1 MTLTEKTGHL
11 AWCALVALA
20 LARQEQGELSPA
32 QENLFLTRWL
42 AAALKQR
49 RFSRDVAQDIGWL
62 LNQGRLLGVR
72 AKLADKLGY
81 VWRSCSGELTEQ
93 NDMFRLTYALET
105 AKDMGWNYRVMSDRE
120 WAGRYALVLNP
131 GVNGVYLLRTNLD
144 AAFDDNGQQTNP
156 LTVRLTGNVTGI
168 MKLLNRC
175 GWQAEPESG
184 ASLAGPP
191 VFTDGPAESAR
202 KGGLVADLCQSSS
215 VRPVIFMTVLRSMPF
230 CSMVRAIFRV
240 A

>member
-81 VWRSCSGELTEQ
+81 VWRSPGSPQNSENRTLRFSGH
-93 NDMFRLTYALET
+93 
-105 AKDMGWNYRVMSDRE
+105 
-120 WAGRYALVLNP
+120 P
-131 GVNGVYLLRTNLD
+131 
-144 AAFDDNGQQTNP
+144 
-156 LTVRLTGNVTGI
+156 
-168 MKLLNRC
+168 
-175 GWQAEPESG
+175 
-184 ASLAGPP
+184 
-191 VFTDGPAESAR
+191 
-202 KGGLVADLCQSSS
+202 
-215 VRPVIFMTVLRSMPF
+215 
-230 CSMVRAIFRV
+230 
-240 A
+240 

>member
-1 MTLTEKTGHL
+1 MALTHKTGHL

-20 LARQEQGELSPA
+20 LARKEQGELSPA

-49 RFSRDVAQDIGWL
+49 RFSRDVTPDIEWML
-62 LNQGRLLGVR
+62 KQGRQLGVR
-72 AKLADKLGY
+72 ANLASKLDY
-81 VWRSCSGELTEQ
+81 VWRSCTGELTEQ

-120 WAGRYALVLNP
+120 WAGRYAVVLNS

-156 LTVRLTGNVTGI
+156 LTVRLTGNVAGI

-184 ASLAGPP
+184 ASLPHQ
-191 VFTDGPAESAR
+191 FSLMAR
-202 KGGLVADLCQSSS
+202 QGVTGKGD
-215 VRPVIFMTVLRSMPF
+215 
-230 CSMVRAIFRV
+230 
-240 A
+240 

>member
-1 MTLTEKTGHL
+1 EWVHVQLHQQKGMIS
-11 AWCALVALA
+11 
-20 LARQEQGELSPA
+20 LSPPTIC
-32 QENLFLTRWL
+32 N
-42 AAALKQR
+42 
-49 RFSRDVAQDIGWL
+49 S
-62 LNQGRLLGVR
+62 
-72 AKLADKLGY
+72 
-81 VWRSCSGELTEQ
+81 
-93 NDMFRLTYALET
+93 ALET

-184 ASLAGPP
+184 ASLPGHQ
-191 VFTDGPAESAR
+191 FSLMAR
-202 KGGLVADLCQSSS
+202 QGVPGKGD
-215 VRPVIFMTVLRSMPF
+215 
-230 CSMVRAIFRV
+230 
-240 A
+240 